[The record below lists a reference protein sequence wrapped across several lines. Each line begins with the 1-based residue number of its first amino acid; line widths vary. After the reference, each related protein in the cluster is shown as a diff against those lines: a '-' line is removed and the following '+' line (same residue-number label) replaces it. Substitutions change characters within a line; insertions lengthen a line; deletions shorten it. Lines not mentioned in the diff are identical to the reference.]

1 MADTSLEMASTMDYQ
16 RFPMSTHVNMKY
28 NDEEIDITGTY
39 DRRQN
44 SQNGKLKIIG
54 ATVIPIRNISHGWY
68 IQNQFS
74 TIL

>member
-1 MADTSLEMASTMDYQ
+1 MASTMDYQ

-44 SQNGKLKIIG
+44 SQNGKLKIMLM
-54 ATVIPIRNISHGWY
+54 V
-68 IQNQFS
+68 
-74 TIL
+74 

>member
-1 MADTSLEMASTMDYQ
+1 MASTMDYQ

-44 SQNGKLKIIG
+44 SQNGKLKIKSPS
-54 ATVIPIRNISHGWY
+54 AMLKDCLAD
-68 IQNQFS
+68 
-74 TIL
+74 ILPSSLL